1 MNREEVI
8 ALAKSKGLQ
17 AKPCALESMMAV
29 NVGKAEDPNERMRLT
44 ESGQVLVVDEGCYW
58 QVGTTEE
65 WAKHLNEEKPYATQA
80 AMIESQTQ
88 GRMRVDPK
96 TGDVSIGAIRAR
108 GDTE

>member
-44 ESGQVLVVDEGCYW
+44 ESGQVLVVDERHEKSSYT
-58 QVGTTEE
+58 GTFVSN
-65 WAKHLNEEKPYATQA
+65 LSSPRRSTQDR
-80 AMIESQTQ
+80 IQSVLRRQT
-88 GRMRVDPK
+88 R
-96 TGDVSIGAIRAR
+96 
-108 GDTE
+108 